1 MRDVLRK
8 EILTGVA
15 RNIFLITFAAM
26 CGGLAGG
33 AAGFYA
39 STFDYG
45 RTIDLEQRLR
55 ESLESKNASTTVSVI
70 KVERPSLST
79 IVPSIFVKRGGSAV
93 ASLYRAP
100 TTKIA
105 GAMLDDTALLGQAVA
120 LTSDGW
126 FVTPAAALADLK
138 LADAV
143 LWFDHKS
150 YAIEKGVVDNLDGVA
165 FIKVGAQDVP
175 VYSFSRVQDLA
186 AGAELWSEKRP
197 AEYAPSVA
205 TDLNFN
211 TTPNSHVTSEESA
224 RRIGMSGV
232 ALAGDRGAPVWNNE
246 GQLVGIVE
254 SKAGEQLRLVPA
266 SLIASSLP
274 SLLTEGQVK
283 HALLGIVTIDLA
295 SAKRIDVAEDE
306 SRYGALIADDKKTNR
321 VGVAK
326 DSPASKA
333 GLKNG
338 DVILRVERDILD
350 GTTDLGEILSE
361 YKPGSDVTLRVL
373 RDKQDL
379 DIKVSLGSVV
389 TSEILK

>member
-1 MRDVLRK
+1 MRDVLHK
-8 EILTGVA
+8 EI
-15 RNIFLITFAAM
+15 FLGLGRSILLIIIAAA

-45 RTIDLEQRLR
+45 RTSNLEQQIKN
-55 ESLESKNASTTVSVI
+55 SLESRNATSTVSVI
-70 KVERPSLST
+70 KVERPALST
-79 IVPSIFVKRGGSAV
+79 IVPSIFVKRGTSAV
-93 ASLYRAP
+93 ASVYHVP
-100 TTKIA
+100 TGKAA
-105 GAMLDDTALLGQAVA
+105 GALLDDTALLGQSVA

-126 FVTPAAALADLK
+126 FVTPAATLADLK
-138 LADAV
+138 LSDAV
-143 LWFDHKS
+143 LWFGHKT
-150 YAIEKGVVDNLDGVA
+150 YPIEKGIVDNLDGVV
-165 FIKVGAQDVP
+165 FIKINATDVP

-197 AEYAPSVA
+197 SEYAPSVA

-211 TTPNSHVTSEESA
+211 LAPNSYVSSEASA
-224 RRIGMSGV
+224 RRIGISG
-232 ALAGDRGAPVWNNE
+232 AAFAGDRGAPVWNDE
-246 GQLVGIVE
+246 GQLVGIIE

-274 SLLTEGQVK
+274 TLLTDGQIKHAYLGVVTLDLANAKRLDVAADEGQ
-283 HALLGIVTIDLA
+283 
-295 SAKRIDVAEDE
+295 S
-306 SRYGALIADDKKTNR
+306 GALISDDKKNNKL
-321 VGVAK
+321 GVAK
-326 DSPASKA
+326 DSPAAKA
-333 GLKNG
+333 GLKDG

-379 DIKVSLGSVV
+379 DVKVSLGSTV
-389 TSEILK
+389 TSETLK